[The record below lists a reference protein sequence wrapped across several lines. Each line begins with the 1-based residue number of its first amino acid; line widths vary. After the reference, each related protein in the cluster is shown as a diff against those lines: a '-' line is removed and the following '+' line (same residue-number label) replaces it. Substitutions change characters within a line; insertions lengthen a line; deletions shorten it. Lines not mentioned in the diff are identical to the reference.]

1 MSDTSAAPVCVFGA
15 GAVGCYLGGR
25 LAAAGTPVAL
35 VGRARIGDAIR
46 ANGLTVT
53 DSRGYRATLEPAQ
66 VAFSTDPAAAAAAR
80 LVLVTAK
87 SAATHDAVAQ
97 LTGVLWPGT
106 VVVSFQ
112 NGLSNADVLRK
123 ALPQATVLAGMV
135 PFNVIERAPGAFHQ
149 GSTGALAADASPA
162 LRPFTGAF
170 ARAGLPL
177 ALHRDMRAVQWAKL
191 LLNLNNAVNAL
202 ANLPL
207 RDEFSQRAYRR
218 CVALA
223 QREALHVLVRA
234 AHAITG
240 RMDSLGA
247 GAPRSRV
254 SRAGRPD
261 ARDRSARAF
270 VDVRRSRRTP
280 HAARRTPHAA
290 RRTPRAVRPKSNG
303 SMARSSGWP
312 RASACRRRSTRG
324 FVHSFTTRKR
334 RHRCRPGAATR
345 CGPNWLPRRLARVA
359 CERRSAARRAPY
371 HARCATAKMRDA
383 SHDQTRTRSNRHGGS
398 PDSRRL

>member
-1 MSDTSAAPVCVFGA
+1 M
-15 GAVGCYLGGR
+15 
-25 LAAAGTPVAL
+25 
-35 VGRARIGDAIR
+35 
-46 ANGLTVT
+46 T

-80 LVLVTAK
+80 LVLVTVK
-87 SAATHDAVAQ
+87 SVATHDAVAQ
-97 LTGVLWPGT
+97 LAGVLRPGT

-112 NGLSNADVLRK
+112 NGLSNADVLRDT
-123 ALPQATVLAGMV
+123 LPQAVVLAGMV
-135 PFNVIERAPGAFHQ
+135 PFNVIERGPGAFHQ

-207 RDEFSQRAYRR
+207 RDELSQRAYRR

-223 QREALHVLVRA
+223 QREALHVLARA

-280 HAARRTPHAA
+280 RDRSRMDQWRDRPAG
-290 RRTPRAVRPKSNG
+290 RA
-303 SMARSSGWP
+303 
-312 RASACRRRSTRG
+312 
-324 FVHSFTTRKR
+324 
-334 RHRCRPGAATR
+334 
-345 CGPNWLPRRLARVA
+345 L
-359 CERRSAARRAPY
+359 RRAG
-371 HARCATAKMRDA
+371 AGQRAAV
-383 SHDQTRTRSNRHGGS
+383 RTRSRRGNGGIAAGLVRRRAVGRTGYRG
-398 PDSRRL
+398 DSRGWHASGVAPRAIPRAMRNG